1 MTLRRDPIVIGGL
14 VLAGTAL
21 VVGLLLSLR
30 GADTAPDA
38 PTTGGEI
45 LALEDVDD
53 LSALNGQRVTVDR
66 ARVDSV
72 PADEGFWV
80 AVGGGRVWVQ
90 LTTAGESPFEV
101 EPGDR
106 VTFAGDVATHGRD
119 FADRPEFSA
128 ADAEELIDAGAHVE
142 VDVGDLRLD
151 RDG

>member
-1 MTLRRDPIVIGGL
+1 MALRRDPIVIGGL

-38 PTTGGEI
+38 PSTGGEI

-53 LSALNGQRVTVDR
+53 LSALNGQRVAVDR

-80 AVGGGRVWVQ
+80 AV
-90 LTTAGESPFEV
+90 AV
-101 EPGDR
+101 E
-106 VTFAGDVATHGRD
+106 
-119 FADRPEFSA
+119 A
-128 ADAEELIDAGAHVE
+128 AACGCS
-142 VDVGDLRLD
+142 
-151 RDG
+151 